1 MNKPVY
7 NFNTLTEEQRKEL
20 CAIYPSTAGVGL
32 SSLPLKRS
40 GNGSHFITI
49 DQFGSG
55 LLLAFVPLFYFREY
69 EIPFTICNDYE
80 EFKDYLSQ
88 EALLRM
94 L

>member
-1 MNKPVY
+1 MNKLVY

-20 CAIYPSTAGVGL
+20 CAIYPATPGVGL
-32 SSLPLKRS
+32 YSLPLKS
-40 GNGSHFITI
+40 LGNDPHFITL

-55 LLLAFVPLFYFREY
+55 LLLAFVPLFYFREH

-88 EALLRM
+88 EALLR
-94 L
+94 LL